1 MAIPSSFIDDLVARS
16 DIVDVVSDYVKLTPK
31 GGSYWGLCPFHGEKT
46 PSFHVRADQQNY
58 HCFGCGKGGG
68 VISFV
73 MEVENLPYLDAL
85 RLLAKRAGV
94 EFPEQNMDQRSRR
107 KRARLLELNKEAARF
122 FHSQLHGPAGR
133 QGLEYLQRR
142 GLSRGIMTRFGL
154 GFAPDSWDSL
164 IRAMAQKGYE
174 KGDLL
179 EAGLAVSS
187 QKGRIYDRFRG
198 RVMFPIIDLRGDVI
212 GFGGRVMGDGAPKYL
227 NSPDSPVFNKSRNLF
242 ALNLAKNTKLGR
254 IVLTEGYMDTIS
266 LYQAGFDCAVASL
279 GTSLTAD
286 HAKLLS
292 RFTKEVVICYDA
304 DSAGIQAA
312 NRAIPLLE
320 KTGLKV
326 RVVRVHGAKD
336 PDEFLKKFGPDAF
349 AKLLDQSE
357 NYVNYNLRQ
366 LQEKY
371 DLTDPIQRAEFARAG
386 AEVISQ
392 LESPVEREV
401 HAGQLSQTTGV
412 GKDAL
417 LQEIQRFR
425 KQRFYQAKRKQER
438 RDLTPVNQIQP
449 KSRQMRYDNPR
460 SARAEEGILRLLMLD
475 SSLAQQISDLT
486 PADFTAPVLGKIYG
500 VLRDR
505 MDQGRSLQ
513 LGALE
518 GELSG
523 EEISLL
529 TEIMGRPASLENGAA
544 AMADYRSVMETERM
558 KQQTTTDE
566 AVLLAARDN
575 YRKKKGI

>member
-154 GFAPDSWDSL
+154 GFAPDNWDSL

-401 HAGQLSQTTGV
+401 HAGQLAQTTGV

-513 LGALE
+513 LGTLE